1 MTALTVGAGKSTRTA
16 AQSASSLIRNG
27 NSGASNTLNNPKLAQ
42 FNGKSVPLDAHVPT
56 NPFLNDFV
64 DCIENLPN
72 RLQILLTELRSLD
85 VQVKGKLVSAFL
97 LNLRHFIIFF
107 FNFSSTS

>member
-42 FNGKSVPLDAHVPT
+42 FNGKSIPLDAHVPT

-85 VQVKGKLVSAFL
+85 VQVKGKLVSGFFL
-97 LNLRHFIIFF
+97 
-107 FNFSSTS
+107 